1 MINYKEYKHTLRI
14 YVMEQIPHTA
24 INISNENEN
33 DNDLVNATSSV
44 PFFTLKGNK
53 YRAKVVHVYDG
64 DTVHLVFDY
73 LGHLF
78 KWHVRIAHVDTPE
91 LRTKNVEEKKMGYET
106 RDKLRELIDGKMIDI
121 LCLEFDKYG
130 RVLAELTYNG
140 TRIDKWLIEKDYA
153 KPYEGKTKEAW

>member
-1 MINYKEYKHTLRI
+1 MINYNEYRYKYNTYMYIMQRVHPDSHL
-14 YVMEQIPHTA
+14 
-24 INISNENEN
+24 ENAN
-33 DNDLVNATSSV
+33 SSV

-78 KWHVRIAHVDTPE
+78 KWHVRIAHIDTPE
-91 LRTKNVEEKKMGYET
+91 LRTKNLEEKKMGYET
-106 RDKLRELIDGKMIDI
+106 RDKLRELIDGKMVDI
-121 LCLEFDKYG
+121 LCLDFDKYG
-130 RVLAELTYNG
+130 RVLAEITYNDE
-140 TRIDKWLIEKDYA
+140 RIDKWLIDKGYA

>member
-1 MINYKEYKHTLRI
+1 
-14 YVMEQIPHTA
+14 MEQIPHTA